1 MDILKADNNKQNMIL
16 MTILIRM
23 FLQTHFL
30 LYWVKWKQ
38 QKYSSSSFFCE
49 CATSTTNSYSTRMT
63 CFLSLV
69 LKASIQYIQKQDL
82 NLDFISSNVCSLIFY
97 ICIQTLFHCYLAWRD
112 HIFLEKLKQD
122 ITISSY
128 KIFEEWKSEKWI
140 ITSSLK
146 WLRYSCYVIA
156 IITLMFRYARE

>member
-1 MDILKADNNKQNMIL
+1 MNRVTVCLTFYRSTRKKYTPQNRLRFDENTFSINYNSTRLHKMDILKADNNKQNMIV

-69 LKASIQYIQKQDL
+69 LKASIQYLQKQDL

-97 ICIQTLFHCYLAWRD
+97 ICIQT
-112 HIFLEKLKQD
+112 
-122 ITISSY
+122 
-128 KIFEEWKSEKWI
+128 
-140 ITSSLK
+140 
-146 WLRYSCYVIA
+146 
-156 IITLMFRYARE
+156 

>member
-1 MDILKADNNKQNMIL
+1 MSNLLALYYKAKHTSKRFRFDENTFSINYNTTRLHKMDILKADNNKQNMIV

-97 ICIQTLFHCYLAWRD
+97 IYI
-112 HIFLEKLKQD
+112 
-122 ITISSY
+122 
-128 KIFEEWKSEKWI
+128 
-140 ITSSLK
+140 
-146 WLRYSCYVIA
+146 
-156 IITLMFRYARE
+156 